1 MSRFLDS
8 DPFASYRDRFRTIV
22 VFAGQDAVAGEN
34 VEFLV
39 EAARKNPETLFIY
52 VPRTDNPG
60 FPPDKA
66 NLLYR
71 PGINIYE
78 YLMWCD
84 IHCHHALRP
93 PITGDLRYSTISTT
107 IP

>member
-1 MSRFLDS
+1 MCSEKENLTISRDVILIMHVKWFRQGYTYSRSAPRHSDS

-60 FPPDKA
+60 VPAGQGKS
-66 NLLYR
+66 
-71 PGINIYE
+71 
-78 YLMWCD
+78 C
-84 IHCHHALRP
+84 
-93 PITGDLRYSTISTT
+93 STDRV
-107 IP
+107 